1 MTSYHYWSKQ
11 PLAGYPLLHLLRAD
25 DGMDHTPLFLDLI
38 SICIIDKNYFFLA
51 CVKARFLASIFF
63 PRHIGGWPWWCLLLL
78 EWISRFLWIDLLQND
93 SPLIQEPIFPTW
105 LVIVNSEFWL
115 KGKGSDLV
123 CYLGG
128 GNPGAAGD
136 IEVGGGGGIGQ
147 SLYAAMPLLRLS
159 FLAGI
164 TWFHSFLA
172 WRLH

>member
-1 MTSYHYWSKQ
+1 MTSYHYWSNQ

-25 DGMDHTPLFLDLI
+25 DGMDHSPLFLDLI
-38 SICIIDKNYFFLA
+38 SICIIDKNYFFWA
-51 CVKARFLASIFF
+51 WARFLASIWF

-78 EWISRFLWIDLLQND
+78 EWISRFLWIDLLLND
-93 SPLIQEPIFPTW
+93 CPLIQEPIF
-105 LVIVNSEFWL
+105 LGDSKFGVLIE
-115 KGKGSDLV
+115 GSDLV
-123 CYLGG
+123 CNLGG

-172 WRLH
+172 WLLH